1 MTKLQNIQATLSGKK
16 TIIGIVAGAV
26 YSAVIYLHPELNN
39 QLVWTLIG
47 TFTGISARLAIAKA
61 E

>member
-39 QLVWTLIG
+39 QLSLDTHRNIYWH
-47 TFTGISARLAIAKA
+47 ISSSRYR
-61 E
+61 